1 MYVYT
6 LFTKLYLYYM
16 ILICVLNCSN
26 WMKKPS
32 RPLPS
37 TLSPHTSVQAKP
49 PDSWPRAEKNNPCSR
64 FSLFR
69 RLVTVS

>member
-1 MYVYT
+1 
-6 LFTKLYLYYM
+6 M

-49 PDSWPRAEKNNPCSR
+49 PDSWPRAKK
-64 FSLFR
+64 
-69 RLVTVS
+69 